1 MKKSLLIAL
10 LTLIVV
16 GPALAQEEPIPPRRS
31 RAMKVGLF
39 AGYTPGYLFVDTAP
53 INKYLQGAGG
63 EPFAEDGLY
72 LHGGGGA
79 IYIMVLPNVRVGGM
93 GMSGS
98 TMTSKS
104 VNGVRKESEL
114 SVGFGGLTF
123 EHVWTLGGKFDVALG
138 SMVGWGSTT
147 VTLRQNIGT
156 DKSWETEWG
165 TFGSGNYQNGAQI
178 VDVRREMRGSFFTV
192 VPAVNLEY
200 APLSWLAIRLG
211 ASYVGMFFPSWS
223 LDTEYDLK
231 GVPSDVNGS
240 GFMINGGILLG
251 TF

>member
-1 MKKSLLIAL
+1 
-10 LTLIVV
+10 
-16 GPALAQEEPIPPRRS
+16 
-31 RAMKVGLF
+31 MKVGLF

-53 INKYLQGAGG
+53 INTYLQGAGG
-63 EPFAEDGLY
+63 EPFSDGGMY

-98 TMTSKS
+98 TITSKL

-114 SVGFGGLTF
+114 SVGMGGLTF
-123 EHVWTLGGKFDVALG
+123 EYVYTLGGKLDMALG
-138 SMVGWGSTT
+138 SMVGWGSTGL
-147 VTLRQNIGT
+147 TLRQNIGT
-156 DKSWETEWG
+156 EKSWSTEWG

-178 VDVRREMRGSFFTV
+178 VDVRRDMRGSFFTL
-192 VPAVNLEY
+192 VPSVNFEY

-211 ASYVGMFFPSWS
+211 ASYVGMFFPSWT

-231 GVPSDVNGS
+231 GVPSDIKGS